1 MKRNRDKPVVVKMY
15 EALLSQE
22 PEFSSKVEN
31 SKAFFRKYQEYQIL
45 VNNHWNVRW
54 DEQSVGF
61 PMELAIA
68 LQESDEMKGCLSNVF
83 KHISPS
89 KFFRVSQ
96 LVGLIAWSESMAVY
110 RFDEEFAK
118 ELNQTVGTETISID
132 TLLHMPFKS
141 VCLQVGSEEYLVF
154 LDQDF
159 STGIYILEMV
169 QLKDNPMVRL
179 DSARLFLAS
188 NSMQTCVNRTVEELC
203 RPLDELQHDAR
214 FTSVTVDDV
223 RKSIESKRSLMTG
236 IIQMLLYIQSENA
249 DVVIDS
255 ESDTAIA
262 VTKKPNATTR
272 KQCPKKV
279 SPVVVNAGYR
289 IGAEIRKVRRHYVSV
304 STGESTQ
311 KVKSASAVADQVVH
325 GSPKSIHVRRAH
337 WHHFWT
343 GSRGYRQL
351 KLRWVAPMV
360 INSGRGELLPT
371 LHKVA
376 N

>member
-1 MKRNRDKPVVVKMY
+1 MKRNMDKPVVVKMY

-214 FTSVTVDDV
+214 FTKCD
-223 RKSIESKRSLMTG
+223 
-236 IIQMLLYIQSENA
+236 
-249 DVVIDS
+249 
-255 ESDTAIA
+255 
-262 VTKKPNATTR
+262 
-272 KQCPKKV
+272 
-279 SPVVVNAGYR
+279 
-289 IGAEIRKVRRHYVSV
+289 
-304 STGESTQ
+304 
-311 KVKSASAVADQVVH
+311 
-325 GSPKSIHVRRAH
+325 
-337 WHHFWT
+337 
-343 GSRGYRQL
+343 
-351 KLRWVAPMV
+351 
-360 INSGRGELLPT
+360 SGRCAQE
-371 LHKVA
+371 H
-376 N
+376 